1 MLEGLTQL
9 NLVVLGRDLD
19 VDEVHLELLVGL
31 DTNEQGRSSSGH
43 DDLSR
48 KVGALEAEG
57 ERSLLTKRS
66 KWEGPVR
73 S

>member
-1 MLEGLTQL
+1 MLEELTQL
-9 NLVVLGRDLD
+9 NLVVLSCDLD
-19 VDEVHLELLVGL
+19 VDKVHLELLVGL

-48 KVGALEAEG
+48 EVGALEAEG
-57 ERSLLTKRS
+57 ERSLLTKPS
-66 KWEGPVR
+66 KRKGPVR